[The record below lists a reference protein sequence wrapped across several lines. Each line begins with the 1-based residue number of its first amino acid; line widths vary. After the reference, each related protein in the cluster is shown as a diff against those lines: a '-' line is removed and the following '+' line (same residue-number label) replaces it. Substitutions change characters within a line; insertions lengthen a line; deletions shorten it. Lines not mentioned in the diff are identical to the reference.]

1 MPLFLAVDCGGSK
14 TAVAIADASGAIV
27 ARAAGGPSNITYLT
41 PAEFIA
47 NVSAAIAA
55 ALADARPG
63 ATPTLSPAPGSPPP
77 FAAAWFGIS
86 GADSPAVIARVAPAL
101 STLLGLPPG
110 PRLALANDTS
120 LLAAP
125 LRTHLRAT
133 HAVAAVAG
141 TGSITV
147 AFARGADGAPAECAR
162 AGGWGWLLGDEGSG
176 FAVGR
181 AAVRAVLRESDAAG
195 PGAPTVP
202 EPGSLAAGVLGYFNV
217 GSALEVL
224 PALYAPDPSPG
235 AHVEGSAALPRE
247 KRFSVLAPLVFA
259 AAFDARDPLALR
271 VVEEAAGELAEQL
284 AGLLLCGEGGT
295 AIDAAQTVLCF
306 GGSLAGVE
314 AYRALIVADLARRGH
329 VFLDVVFVDDPAAT
343 GASGLAAAFGGE
355 EQ

>member
-1 MPLFLAVDCGGSK
+1 MSLFLAVDCGGSK
-14 TAVAIADASGAIV
+14 TAVAIADASGTIV
-27 ARAAGGPSNITYLT
+27 ARATGGPSNITYLT

-63 ATPTLSPAPGSPPP
+63 AAPTLLAAPPP

-86 GADSPAVIARVAPAL
+86 GADSPAAIARVAPAL
-101 STLLGLPPG
+101 STLLGLPLG

-120 LLAAP
+120 LLASP
-125 LRTHLRAT
+125 LRTHPTAT

-147 AFARGADGAPAECAR
+147 AFARGADGAPAECSR

-181 AAVRAVLRESDAAG
+181 AALLAVLRESDAAG
-195 PGAPTVP
+195 PGPREAPA
-202 EPGSLAAGVLGYFNV
+202 PGSLVAGVLGYFNV

-224 PALYAPDPSPG
+224 PALYAPDPAPG
-235 AHVEGSAALPRE
+235 VHAEGSAGRARE
-247 KRFSVLAPLVFA
+247 KRISVLAPLVFA

-271 VVEEAAGELAEQL
+271 VVEETAGKLAEQL
-284 AGLLLCGEGGT
+284 VSLLLCGDGRT
-295 AIDAAQTVLCF
+295 PIDASQTVLCF
-306 GGSLAGVE
+306 GGSLAGVD

-329 VFLDVVFVDDPAAT
+329 VFLDVVFVGDPAAT
-343 GASGLAAAFGGE
+343 GASGLASAFGGT